1 MTKKHTKFG
10 RTLEKE
16 SRLWNV
22 WRKFRKNKLAMVGMT
37 ILIFLLL
44 VAVFADV
51 IADYDTQVIY
61 QNRRQRL
68 VEPCAQF
75 WFGTDALGRDVLARV
90 VH

>member
-51 IADYDTQVIY
+51 IAD
-61 QNRRQRL
+61 
-68 VEPCAQF
+68 
-75 WFGTDALGRDVLARV
+75 
-90 VH
+90 